1 MLQTM
6 NSKISVSSESPPTED
21 FNQEIIQPLSCEP
34 TFSKTSEAATRGV
47 L

>member
-6 NSKISVSSESPPTED
+6 KSKISVSSESPPTED
-21 FNQEIIQPLSCEP
+21 VNQDIIQPLSCEP